1 MTERSRSA
9 SVWPPTITAALALE
23 GGFLLAFAVGWQLTI
38 GASPPPVA
46 RFALIVL
53 SALAMGVQSAAA
65 RRLDVLGIATTYIT
79 GTLTSLV
86 TGLVGWRRSAGATAP
101 TRNRAVTES
110 PVLPTRSVRG
120 TGLLAAVWLVYIGG
134 AVAAAVAMRWGQI
147 LVVVFPI
154 AIILIVLVIAVVYFR
169 R

>member
-1 MTERSRSA
+1 
-9 SVWPPTITAALALE
+9 VWPPTITAALALE
-23 GGFLLAFAVGWQLTI
+23 GGFLLAFAIGWQAAH

-53 SALAMGVQSAAA
+53 AALAMGVQSAAA

-86 TGLVGWRRSAGATAP
+86 TRLVGRRRDAGTTAP
-101 TRNRAVTES
+101 PPHGEATES
-110 PVLPTRSVRG
+110 LVLLAQPVRG
-120 TGLLAAVWLVYIGG
+120 AGLLAAVWLVYIGG
-134 AVAAAVAMRWGQI
+134 AVAAAVAMRRGPV

-154 AIILIVLVIAVVYFR
+154 AVMLIVIGTAVVCFR